1 MGLMHSNATAKMD
14 SMAFSAKTTLMNV
27 SQTLVQTT
35 VPVMMVSTS
44 LHVLARQVL
53 PEYLAVWTLITV
65 TLCRASMMLPAL
77 KPQTLSHASA
87 QMDSMATSV
96 NTILTIAKMYYVL
109 MVGRA

>member
-53 PEYLAVWTLITV
+53 P
-65 TLCRASMMLPAL
+65 
-77 KPQTLSHASA
+77 
-87 QMDSMATSV
+87 
-96 NTILTIAKMYYVL
+96 
-109 MVGRA
+109 

>member
-14 SMAFSAKTTLMNV
+14 SMAFTAKTTLITV

-44 LHVLARQVL
+44 LHVLARQVS
-53 PEYLAVWTLITV
+53 PEYLAVWTSITV
-65 TLCRASMMLPAL
+65 TLSRASMMLPAL

-87 QMDSMATSV
+87 LMDSMATSV
-96 NTILTIAKMYYVL
+96 STILTIAKM
-109 MVGRA
+109 